1 MKTKDLKSKSTQ
13 DLGKDILEAKR
24 ELFNL
29 RFQAV
34 QGQLTNTARVRTVR
48 RSIAKM
54 KTAQRQQQE
63 N

>member
-1 MKTKDLKSKSTQ
+1 MKTKDLKSKSTE

-29 RFQAV
+29 RFQAA

-48 RSIAKM
+48 RNIAKM
-54 KTAQRQQQE
+54 KTAQRQQKG